1 MLHHQ
6 ADDGDAHPAA
16 GAQHDGL
23 AAGFDEKGIQFS
35 DFKSSVE
42 VGNMHTII
50 SLLKNDCGI
59 SFLYRIA
66 AEPELEAGI
75 LKEIPLKDFQMVHN
89 FDFIWEKGSVYSPRI
104 GAICDELIA
113 AK

>member
-1 MLHHQ
+1 VREPGSGTREILERN
-6 ADDGDAHPAA
+6 
-16 GAQHDGL
+16 L
-23 AAGFDEKGIQFS
+23 AVKGIQFS

-50 SLLKNDCGI
+50 NLLKNDCGI

-66 AEPELEAGI
+66 VEPELEAGT

-89 FDFIWEKGSVYSPRI
+89 FDFIWEKGSIYSPRI
-104 GAICDELIA
+104 EAICDELMA